1 MIEFINAEACTSCNK
16 CVEVCPQDVFEAAAR
31 GETPALARQD
41 DCTSCRQCV
50 LHCPEAAVFVTLLG
64 HRLPE
69 LDQQLIIASGRLHSY
84 AQWLGWK
91 NGVAPDGDRSGTE
104 EHYVNALREKRGE
117 RNAPDPAD
125 RVRRQLYE
133 ARERN
138 YI

>member
-1 MIEFINAEACTSCNK
+1 MIEFINSDACTGCHK
-16 CVEVCPQDVFEAAAR
+16 CVEVCPQDVFELATQGAAP
-31 GETPALARQD
+31 ELARQG

-50 LHCPEAAVFVTLLG
+50 LHCPESAVFVTLLG

-69 LDQQLIIASGRLHSY
+69 LNKQEIIASGRLKSY
-84 AQWLGWK
+84 AAWLGWK
-91 NGVAPDGDRSGTE
+91 NGIGPNGDRSGNE
-104 EHYVNALREKRGE
+104 EYYVNALREKRGE